1 MTVTLREQHEA
12 MGLCLTKRPV
22 RTTNVAAF
30 VESRA
35 NSRGHT
41 RFGGKKN
48 RQQVEVGVFLA
59 NVLKLAD
66 LASMHPFVVVRLTRC
81 AKSPLDDDNA
91 VTAMKSFRDGIA
103 KAIGINDRSS
113 RVRYVVD
120 QQAADTTSIEVRVYV
135 PDVDDS
141 ALNAAPT
148 RSKEQRHHGE
158 QVEVQ
163 RKEVAAA
170 VDEGR
175 RPRKQPRADDAALR
189 RAEGAEGDAPRDS
202 ARVGVER
209 ARNVPPPAARHQE
222 ERRRLSHH
230 QLKQLATP
238 NYRRNTP

>member
-1 MTVTLREQHEA
+1 

-22 RTTNVAAF
+22 RSTNVAAF

-41 RFGGKKN
+41 RFASKKN
-48 RQQVEVGVFLA
+48 RGQVVTGVFIA
-59 NVLKLAD
+59 STLKLAD
-66 LASMHPFVVVRLTRC
+66 LASMHRFVVVRLTRC

-120 QQAADTTSIEVRVYV
+120 QQAADTPSVEVRVYV

-148 RSKEQRHHGE
+148 RSKEQ
-158 QVEVQ
+158 
-163 RKEVAAA
+163 
-170 VDEGR
+170 
-175 RPRKQPRADDAALR
+175 P
-189 RAEGAEGDAPRDS
+189 
-202 ARVGVER
+202 
-209 ARNVPPPAARHQE
+209 
-222 ERRRLSHH
+222 
-230 QLKQLATP
+230 
-238 NYRRNTP
+238 